1 MITKLPFLK
10 KEKKDVRYRRAPQK
24 TVVSN

>member
-1 MITKLPFLK
+1 MIRKLPFLK